1 MIHSRPIVLPA
12 VRASAFIF
20 LKVPPSALNYP
31 DLEQLTRQAK
41 DCALSTVADRKTA
54 SCFLKDM
61 PAACQALAKNLPTWS
76 LLQKQPSVLQ
86 APNS

>member
-1 MIHSRPIVLPA
+1 LPA
-12 VRASAFIF
+12 ERASAFTF
-20 LKVPPSALNYP
+20 LKVSALNYP

-76 LLQKQPSVLQ
+76 LLQKQPFVL
-86 APNS
+86 